1 MSAAASTVRATES
14 PSAATWRSAAVVRG
28 IGLIGVAKGLARSVV
43 ELARVMSGAVARLKH
58 EGADPYSLNAGFDF
72 MGVLSLLQ
80 RAVLMADALRAR
92 LRTPAVAVALARFG
106 AARAGAGNE
115 RPQAAPKPEIAPD
128 VQDPM
133 WRIAYVR
140 ADKQRLQAWREAI
153 EDMSDREVLT
163 HIHADLLAA
172 SSMLGETDMAA
183 EVRALGCK
191 ASALLGDEAD
201 EVVPGDVATE
211 DGAPAATRP
220 DVHGMSDAGEDP
232 NRMPS
237 ARPPVPEV
245 GRGPP

>member
-1 MSAAASTVRATES
+1 V
-14 PSAATWRSAAVVRG
+14 G
-28 IGLIGVAKGLARSVV
+28 
-43 ELARVMSGAVARLKH
+43 H
-58 EGADPYSLNAGFDF
+58 DP
-72 MGVLSLLQ
+72 
-80 RAVLMADALRAR
+80 
-92 LRTPAVAVALARFG
+92 
-106 AARAGAGNE
+106 
-115 RPQAAPKPEIAPD
+115 
-128 VQDPM
+128 
-133 WRIAYVR
+133 
-140 ADKQRLQAWREAI
+140 DKQRLQAWREAI

-211 DGAPAATRP
+211 DGAPGNAVPDTAATRP